1 MARTRYKAFISY
13 SHRDERWARW
23 LHRKL
28 ETYRVPKRLV
38 GQPSP
43 LGPTPSRLT
52 PIFRDRDELPTATD
66 LGAVIQ
72 QALGESE
79 SLIVICS
86 PAAAA
91 SRWVNEEIRFFRR
104 LGRGQ
109 RIYCLIVDGTPGGDG
124 PGADRSLDC
133 FPQALTEPLDAGDH
147 DAPADHAAADV
158 RPGGD
163 GKQGAKLKVIAG
175 MLGVGLDE
183 LRQRDQQRRQRRLIA
198 VAASAVAGM
207 VIAIGLAT
215 AALMARAEADR
226 QRLRA
231 EQEARTATETTEF
244 LVSLFDVVDPG
255 EARGN
260 TITARE
266 ILDRGA
272 EKIDR
277 ELLDQPAVRANLLGT
292 MGRVYT
298 GLGLYGQATELLDSA
313 LAASGEAGDRS
324 DVREV
329 RTRIALAAALYLRG
343 EYDRSEAV
351 AREALSGAQALDP
364 PAPAVSI
371 NAMIV
376 LADVLSDTGVDDEAE
391 ALYRDA
397 LNRISIL
404 PEPEEAERARA
415 LDRLAVL
422 MMYQSRLDEA
432 QSYMSEALDIRER
445 SLGPDHPLTIQSL
458 NNLAAITYSQ
468 KRLEEAE
475 RLARQAVSR
484 ARRVWG
490 DEHPETASQ
499 LNNLGLF
506 LLEQGDVE
514 EAEQILS
521 ESVAADRRH
530 RQPTDDQW
538 VFSLNSLGL
547 SMASQGRYEDAEPLY
562 VEGLEIARLHNHR
575 MKGPLAANLADI
587 YCRTN
592 RAAEGLAMTES
603 ARQAL
608 TADYAASD
616 WRIAY
621 LDSVEGGCRAAL
633 GERDNALVL
642 LESGLAQL
650 EAERGPDWLF
660 TKLAL
665 GRLQRIEKEPESRIR

>member
-1 MARTRYKAFISY
+1 MATARYKAFISY

-43 LGPTPSRLT
+43 LGPIPPRLT

-72 QALGESE
+72 QALDDSE

-91 SRWVNEEIRFFRR
+91 SRWVNEEIRYFRR
-104 LGRGQ
+104 LGRGD
-109 RIYCLIVDGTPGGDG
+109 RVFCLIVDGEPGG
-124 PGADRSLDC
+124 GADAEGKQEC
-133 FPQALTEPLDAGDH
+133 FPEALTEPLDTGGP
-147 DAPADHAAADV
+147 DASQDHAAADI
-158 RPGGD
+158 RPRGD
-163 GKQGAKLKVIAG
+163 GKQSARLKVIAG
-175 MLGVGLDE
+175 LLGLGLDE
-183 LRQRDQQRRQRRLIA
+183 LRQREQQRRQRRLIA

-231 EQEARTATETTEF
+231 EQEAQTATETTEF

-445 SLGPDHPLTIQSL
+445 SLGSDHPLTIQSL

-499 LNNLGLF
+499 LNNLG
-506 LLEQGDVE
+506 
-514 EAEQILS
+514 
-521 ESVAADRRH
+521 
-530 RQPTDDQW
+530 
-538 VFSLNSLGL
+538 
-547 SMASQGRYEDAEPLY
+547 
-562 VEGLEIARLHNHR
+562 
-575 MKGPLAANLADI
+575 
-587 YCRTN
+587 
-592 RAAEGLAMTES
+592 
-603 ARQAL
+603 
-608 TADYAASD
+608 
-616 WRIAY
+616 
-621 LDSVEGGCRAAL
+621 
-633 GERDNALVL
+633 
-642 LESGLAQL
+642 
-650 EAERGPDWLF
+650 
-660 TKLAL
+660 
-665 GRLQRIEKEPESRIR
+665 

>member
-1 MARTRYKAFISY
+1 MATTRYKAFISY

-43 LGPTPSRLT
+43 LGPIPSRLT
-52 PIFRDRDELPTATD
+52 PIFRDRDELPTASD

-91 SRWVNEEIRFFRR
+91 SRWVNEEIRFYRR
-104 LGRGQ
+104 MGRGNQ
-109 RIYCLIVDGTPGGDG
+109 IYCLIVDGTPVGDVS
-124 PGADRSLDC
+124 GADRSLDC
-133 FPQALTEPLDAGDH
+133 FPQALTEPLDAGDR

-175 MLGVGLDE
+175 MLGLGLDE
-183 LRQRDQQRRQRRLIA
+183 LRKRDQQRRQRRLIA

-226 QRLRA
+226 QRFRA

-244 LVSLFDVVDPG
+244 LVSLFEVVDPG
-255 EARGN
+255 ESRGN

-277 ELLDQPAVRANLLGT
+277 ELRDQPTVRANLLGT

-298 GLGLYGQATELLDSA
+298 GLGLYAQATSLLDSA
-313 LAASGEAGDRS
+313 LEASGGMNA
-324 DVREV
+324 
-329 RTRIALAAALYLRG
+329 RTPASEIRTLIALAAALFLKG
-343 EYDRSEAV
+343 DYDRSQEIAAQAV
-351 AREALSGAQALDP
+351 TLAREVESAPGEELVEAL
-364 PAPAVSI
+364 
-371 NAMIV
+371 IV
-376 LADVLSDTGVDDEAE
+376 LADVQTHKGVDESAE
-391 ALYRDA
+391 ANYREALAVDA
-397 LNRISIL
+397 SLHES
-404 PEPEEAERARA
+404 ETAERAQA
-415 LDRLAVL
+415 LAGLAAS
-422 MMYQSRLDEA
+422 MMYQGRLEE
-432 QSYMSEALDIRER
+432 SEPLMVKALEIRE
-445 SLGPDHPLTIQSL
+445 SVLGSDHPLTIESL
-458 NNLAAITYSQ
+458 NNLATVAYSQ
-468 KRLEEAE
+468 H
-475 RLARQAVSR
+475 RLADAEHLVRQAVSR

-506 LLEQGDVE
+506 LLEQGSLE
-514 EAEQILS
+514 EAEIVLS
-521 ESVAADRRH
+521 ESVLSDRRH
-530 RQPTDDQW
+530 KDPTHDQW
-538 VFSLNSLGL
+538 VFSLNSLAL
-547 SMASQGRYEDAEPLY
+547 SKAARGDYESAQPLY
-562 VEGLEIARLHNHR
+562 LEALEIARLHDHR
-575 MKGPLAANLADI
+575 MEGPIAANLADL
-587 YCRTN
+587 YCSTGRS
-592 RAAEGLAMTES
+592 ADGLATAAL
-603 ARQAL
+603 ARISL
-608 TADYAASD
+608 TDDYPEGD
-616 WRIAY
+616 WRFAY
-621 LDSVEGGCRAAL
+621 LDSVEGGCRATVGETELARAL
-633 GERDNALVL
+633 LG
-642 LESGLAQL
+642 SGLARL

-660 TKLAL
+660 TQLASK
-665 GRLQRIEKEPESRIR
+665 RVQRFMNDTGVRIR